1 MKSSIRIL
9 ISLVLTA
16 FFLWLFLRSFDLRSA
31 ADSLRQASPWLIAAA
46 VALNLASYVVRAWRW
61 RHLLAPMR
69 EGIGLYNLTSTT
81 FIGFMVSFLVPMRLG
96 EVVRPVLLARRER
109 VPSSAALAT
118 IALER
123 LFDAMT
129 VMSFFLIF
137 SLSAHGRAILAPPE
151 GGVASQASILL
162 RQGAYAALGVVAVF
176 LPVVIFLVI
185 FPKQVV
191 DFLHRLNRGGPQTWL
206 GKGIL
211 ILESFLGGL
220 GSIRRAREL
229 GAIIA
234 SSIVMWLMID
244 LSVWCGLL
252 AFNLPLGFFDTF
264 LLMVALTVGISV
276 PTPGG
281 VGAYEFFCQIS
292 LTDLWGVPPAVAG
305 AVAITQHAITM
316 LPPILIGLLFMWR
329 DGVRA
334 AEVRS
339 LAQAAPPAPGAAG
352 APAPGGG
359 S

>member
-1 MKSSIRIL
+1 MKSSTRIL
-9 ISLVLTA
+9 ISLVLTVA
-16 FFLWLFLRSFDLRSA
+16 FLALFLRSFDLRA
-31 ADSLRQASPWLIAAA
+31 AAASLQEASPWLLLAA
-46 VALNLASYVVRAWRW
+46 VALNLLSYVVRAWRW

-109 VPSSAALAT
+109 VASSAAIAT

-129 VMSFFLIF
+129 VMAFFLFF
-137 SLSAHGRAILAPPE
+137 SLSAHGRALLAPPD
-151 GGVASQASILL
+151 GGVRSQAASLL
-162 RQGAYAALGVVAVF
+162 RDGAFAALLVVAIF
-176 LPVVIFLVI
+176 LPLVIFLVV
-185 FPKQVV
+185 FPKKVV
-191 DFLHRLNRGGPQTWL
+191 DFLHRLNRGGAETWL
-206 GKGIL
+206 GKAIL

-229 GAIIA
+229 SAIIA

-244 LSVWCGLL
+244 LSVYCGLL
-252 AFNLPLGFFDTF
+252 AFDLPLHFFDTF

-316 LPPILIGLLFMWR
+316 LPPIVIGLLLMWR

-334 AEVRS
+334 ADVRS
-339 LAQAAPPAPGAAG
+339 LAQAPPAAGAAG
-352 APAPGGG
+352 TAAPEGRP
-359 S
+359 